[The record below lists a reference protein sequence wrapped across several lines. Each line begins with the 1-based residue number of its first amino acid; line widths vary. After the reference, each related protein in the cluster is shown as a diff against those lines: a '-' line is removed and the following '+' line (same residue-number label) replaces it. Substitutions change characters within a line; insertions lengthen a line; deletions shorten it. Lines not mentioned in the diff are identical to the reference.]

1 MQGKM
6 TVFFDEPFWVAVFE
20 REDEQG
26 YCAARHVFGAE
37 PGDAEIHA
45 FLLNGYQQLRFSTPY
60 SRAAPEP
67 AAHNYKRRQR
77 DNRRS
82 QNSGGSGTAAQ
93 RALKAQQEAR
103 QAERGVH
110 RRAEKSAAELL
121 KFEQRQQRRKE
132 KHRGR

>member
-82 QNSGGSGTAAQ
+82 QNSGTAAQ

-110 RRAEKSAAELL
+110 RRAEKSAAEQL